1 METVTETI
9 INAFANNR
17 DLSDRDL
24 VLNIMRNVEAEVN
37 VGIISDASQNLAEAL
52 TTQTNGIADET
63 DGQLFVSSVTFN
75 NVWVLQNLTQ
85 NVTLS
90 ELEDPWQGVMSQRR
104 RIILS
109 RGNLNEDYLTTFRL
123 PEDIIVIR
131 YILDFRQLENGVQH
145 STQII
150 WNSRF
155 SWREIMQHL
164 QENTYNFNFKPEI
177 MTIALN
183 YFAERVERSSPAQVV
198 DGLPDVIN
206 RVEDNAEGDEVICAI
221 CYEKFGNGETA
232 KQLQCNH
239 LYHSHCILSWF
250 SHNISCPTCRHE
262 PLSPQ
267 R

>member
-1 METVTETI
+1 
-9 INAFANNR
+9 
-17 DLSDRDL
+17 
-24 VLNIMRNVEAEVN
+24 
-37 VGIISDASQNLAEAL
+37 
-52 TTQTNGIADET
+52 
-63 DGQLFVSSVTFN
+63 
-75 NVWVLQNLTQ
+75 
-85 NVTLS
+85 
-90 ELEDPWQGVMSQRR
+90 
-104 RIILS
+104 
-109 RGNLNEDYLTTFRL
+109 
-123 PEDIIVIR
+123 
-131 YILDFRQLENGVQH
+131 
-145 STQII
+145 
-150 WNSRF
+150 
-155 SWREIMQHL
+155 MQHL

-183 YFAERVERSSPAQVV
+183 YFVERVERSSPAQVV

-267 R
+267 RWAALWRYSISLFLGTICTGSLIRTVSWILSNIVALVWQASSLHCS